1 MVKERWVRYLQAQN
15 LTAAD
20 LGSKTWADVVPLG
33 RADARKAILPAGTGA
48 GDGTDAA
55 EARLAAR
62 RLYYWSVRY
71 VGWEPSQFFS
81 NATTAIE
88 EAFGKVHLFAN
99 WNSKRW
105 MSFLGSDVVTLA
117 VSLSCQT
124 LQTSKG
130 PSSFQGA

>member
-1 MVKERWVRYLQAQN
+1 MRYLQSQN

-33 RADARKAILPAGTGA
+33 RADARKAILPADIATDA

-99 WNSKRW
+99 WNSK
-105 MSFLGSDVVTLA
+105 SFVERAELEVSVVVCTGS
-117 VSLSCQT
+117 S
-124 LQTSKG
+124 
-130 PSSFQGA
+130 

>member
-1 MVKERWVRYLQAQN
+1 MVKGRWVRYLQAQN

-33 RADARKAILPAGTGA
+33 RADARKAILPADSATDA

-99 WNSKRW
+99 WNSK
-105 MSFLGSDVVTLA
+105 SFVDRAELEVSVVVCTGS
-117 VSLSCQT
+117 S
-124 LQTSKG
+124 
-130 PSSFQGA
+130 

>member
-1 MVKERWVRYLQAQN
+1 MVKARWVRYLQAQN

-33 RADARKAILPAGTGA
+33 RADARKAILPADSATDA

-99 WNSKRW
+99 WNSK
-105 MSFLGSDVVTLA
+105 SFVDRAELEVSVVVCTGS
-117 VSLSCQT
+117 S
-124 LQTSKG
+124 
-130 PSSFQGA
+130 